1 VSAADLQPSGSG
13 PAGREQAGLEHAGSD
28 RIGSL
33 PMPVAAQG
41 ASDADR
47 VQLPSQL
54 LHARPN
60 QRWQVAEPNS
70 ETSSALARAARIP
83 QTLAELLVAR
93 GITDADDAFAFLNP
107 EQTHLHNP
115 LLMRGMNEAVDRL
128 ERAIAL
134 HEPVLLYGDYD
145 VDGTTA
151 VVLLKTAI
159 EMLGGVVRF
168 HVPHR
173 LREGYGLQSSV
184 LESAYAEGVRLVIT
198 VDTGMR
204 AFAEAE
210 TARRLGLDLI
220 ITDHHLL
227 EAGDAVPHA
236 LAILNPNQPGC
247 AYPEKSLCGAAI
259 ALKLAQALLERRDAT
274 KTREKTLP
282 SFLKM
287 AAIATIA
294 DAVPL
299 RGENR
304 TIATLGLRE
313 LRRPAGVG
321 LRALF
326 AAAALDPSTK
336 QLTGFDV
343 AFRIAP
349 RINAAGRM
357 DVASEVIELFSTRD
371 AARAAE
377 LAAKLERLN
386 RERRETEAAALAAI
400 HARLGADAELI
411 ADRLL
416 VVDGDGWHRGVIGIL
431 ASRVVERT
439 AKPAIVVSVEDG
451 LAHGSG
457 RSVDGFQLLNALES
471 CADLFTRF
479 GGHAFAVGFAMPA
492 ENLPYLKLRLRA
504 YAELH
509 LAAREPEHML
519 RIHAELPLDRITP
532 VLAGWLRKLEPL
544 GHGNPE
550 PIFLARKVRV
560 VSARIMK
567 ERHIRLELTQRP
579 ESSSAPHSFSTP
591 AGSRAV
597 IRAVGWDMAARAA
610 ALQIAQGSLID
621 IAYRIRENDH
631 PEFGGLEVEIAGL
644 RLFEQM
650 PKDNEAHA

>member
-1 VSAADLQPSGSG
+1 VSAA
-13 PAGREQAGLEHAGSD
+13 
-28 RIGSL
+28 
-33 PMPVAAQG
+33 AA
-41 ASDADR
+41 ASAK
-47 VQLPSQL
+47 
-54 LHARPN
+54 RPN
-60 QRWQVAEPNS
+60 QRWQLAEPHLEAS
-70 ETSSALARAARIP
+70 AALARAARLP
-83 QTLAELLVAR
+83 QVLAELLVSR
-93 GITDADDAFAFLNP
+93 GITEAGEAFAFLNP
-107 EQTHLHNP
+107 ELAHLNDP
-115 LLMRGMNEAVDRL
+115 LLMLGMEAAVARL
-128 ERAIAL
+128 EQAIAR

-159 EMLGGVVRF
+159 EMLGGTVCF

-184 LESAYAEGVRLVIT
+184 LEAAYAEGVRLVIT

-210 TARRLGLDLI
+210 TARKLGLDLI

-227 EAGDAVPHA
+227 EASDAVPHA

-247 AYPEKSLCGAAI
+247 SYPEKALCGAAI
-259 ALKLAQALLERRDAT
+259 ALKLAQAVLERRDADR
-274 KTREKTLP
+274 TREKTLP

-304 TIATLGLRE
+304 VIATLGLRE
-313 LRRPAGVG
+313 LRHPAGVG

-326 AAAALDPSTK
+326 AAAALDPAAK

-371 AARAAE
+371 PVRAAE
-377 LAAKLERLN
+377 LAGKLERLN
-386 RERRETEAAALAAI
+386 RERRDTEAAALTAI
-400 HARLGADAELI
+400 QAMLAADAGLAVPELSS
-411 ADRLL
+411 ARLL
-416 VVDGDGWHRGVIGIL
+416 VIDGDGWHRGVIGIL

-451 LAHGSG
+451 VAHGSG
-457 RSVDGFQLLNALES
+457 RSVDGFQLLDAIES

-492 ENLPYLKLRLRA
+492 ENLPALKQRLRE
-504 YAELH
+504 YAEKH
-509 LAAREPEHML
+509 LPAGEPEHVL

-532 VLAGWLRKLEPL
+532 VLVGWLRKLEPL

-550 PIFLARKVRV
+550 PIFVAHRVRV
-560 VSARIMK
+560 LGAPRIMK
-567 ERHIRLELTQRP
+567 ERHIRLEIAQ
-579 ESSSAPHSFSTP
+579 ESLVLAGGSA
-591 AGSRAV
+591 A
-597 IRAVGWDMAARAA
+597 IRAVGWDLAGRAA
-610 ALQIAQGSLID
+610 ALGLKHGSLID

-631 PEFGGLEVEIAGL
+631 PDFGGLEVEIAGI
-644 RLFEQM
+644 RLFEEDSERRQ
-650 PKDNEAHA
+650 AHV

>member
-1 VSAADLQPSGSG
+1 LAGPPPSSISSRPPQRWILTQPNPEASAAL
-13 PAGREQAGLEHAGSD
+13 AAEAR
-28 RIGSL
+28 L
-33 PMPVAAQG
+33 PLV
-41 ASDADR
+41 
-47 VQLPSQL
+47 
-54 LHARPN
+54 
-60 QRWQVAEPNS
+60 
-70 ETSSALARAARIP
+70 
-83 QTLAELLVAR
+83 LAELLVAR
-93 GITDADDAFAFLNP
+93 GISNVDLAFQFLNP
-107 EQTHLHNP
+107 EMSLLHDP
-115 LLMRGMNEAVDRL
+115 FLMLGMETAVERL
-128 ERAIAL
+128 ERAIATR
-134 HEPVLLYGDYD
+134 EPVLLYGDYD

-159 EMLGGVVRF
+159 EMLGGEVRF

-184 LESAYAEGVRLVIT
+184 LEKAYADGVRLVIT

-204 AFAEAE
+204 AFAEAQ

-227 EAGDAVPHA
+227 AADDAVPQA

-247 AYPEKSLCGAAI
+247 GYPEKLLCGAAI
-259 ALKLAQALLERRDAT
+259 AMKLAQALLMRRDPV
-274 KTREKTLP
+274 KMREKTLP

-299 RGENR
+299 LGENR
-304 TIATLGLRE
+304 VIAAMGLRE
-313 LRRPAGVG
+313 LRHPVGAG

-326 AAAALDPSTK
+326 AAAQLDPEAK
-336 QLTGFDV
+336 QLTGPDV

-357 DVASEVIELFSTRD
+357 DVASEVIELFLTRD
-371 AARAAE
+371 RVRADV

-386 RERRETEAAALAAI
+386 RERRDMEALALAAI
-400 HARLGADAELI
+400 EKRIAVDAELC

-451 LAHGSG
+451 VAHGSG
-457 RSVDGFQLLNALES
+457 RSVDGFQLLHAIES

-479 GGHAFAVGFAMPA
+479 GGHAFAIGFALPA
-492 ENLPYLKLRLRA
+492 DSLPELKRRLRLHA
-504 YAELH
+504 NEFLS
-509 LAAREPEHML
+509 AREPERVL

-532 VLAGWLRKLEPL
+532 VLAGWLRKLEPY

-550 PIFLARKVRV
+550 PVFVARKTRLVTAPRF
-560 VSARIMK
+560 MK
-567 ERHIRLELTQRP
+567 ERHLRLELAQMPGAASGSTA
-579 ESSSAPHSFSTP
+579 SAAHS
-591 AGSRAV
+591 V
-597 IRAVGWDMAARAA
+597 MKAVGWDMAAQAA
-610 ALQIAQGSLID
+610 ALGLVQGSIID
-621 IAYRIRENDH
+621 LAYRVHENDH
-631 PEFGGLEVEIAGL
+631 PEYGGLEVQIAGL
-644 RLFEQM
+644 RLAE
-650 PKDNEAHA
+650 

>member
-1 VSAADLQPSGSG
+1 MSA
-13 PAGREQAGLEHAGSD
+13 AGSD
-28 RIGSL
+28 L
-33 PMPVAAQG
+33 AG
-41 ASDADR
+41 AEARQRPD
-47 VQLPSQL
+47 PK
-54 LHARPN
+54 RPN
-60 QRWQVAEPNS
+60 PKRPIQRWVLAQPHPEAAES
-70 ETSSALARAARIP
+70 LAKAARLP
-83 QTLAELLVAR
+83 HVLAELLVSR
-93 GITDADDAFAFLNP
+93 GITEAGQAFAFLNP
-107 EQTHLHNP
+107 ELAHLHDP
-115 LLMRGMNEAVDRL
+115 QLMLGMAEAATRL
-128 ERAIAL
+128 EQAISL
-134 HEPVLLYGDYD
+134 GQPVLLYGDYD

-159 EMLGGVVRF
+159 EMLGGTVRF

-184 LESAYAEGVRLVIT
+184 LETAYAEGVRLVIT

-247 AYPEKSLCGAAI
+247 GYPEKSLCGAAI
-259 ALKLAQALLERRDAT
+259 ALKLAQAVLERRDPVR
-274 KTREKTLP
+274 TREKTLP

-299 RGENR
+299 CGENR
-304 TIATLGLRE
+304 VIATLGLRE
-313 LRRPAGVG
+313 LRHPAGTG

-336 QLTGFDV
+336 QLTGFDI

-371 AARAAE
+371 AARASQ

-386 RERRETEAAALAAI
+386 RERRDTEAVALAAI
-400 HARLGADAELI
+400 QARLAADAEL
-411 ADRLL
+411 AEPELGAARLL
-416 VVDGDGWHRGVIGIL
+416 VIDGDGWHRGVIGIL

-451 LAHGSG
+451 VAHGSG
-457 RSVDGFQLLNALES
+457 RSVDGFQLLNAVES

-492 ENLPYLKLRLRA
+492 ENLPALKLRLRA
-504 YAELH
+504 YAEEH
-509 LAAREPEHML
+509 LAAREPEHLL

-550 PIFLARKVRV
+550 PIFVARRVRLV
-560 VSARIMK
+560 TAPRVMK
-567 ERHIRLELTQRP
+567 ERHIRLELAQ
-579 ESSSAPHSFSTP
+579 ESALAASSASM
-591 AGSRAV
+591 
-597 IRAVGWDMAARAA
+597 RAVGWDLAGHVA
-610 ALQIAQGSLID
+610 ALRLGQGSLVD
-621 IAYRIRENDH
+621 VAYRIRENDH
-631 PEFGGLEVEIAGL
+631 PQYGGLEVEIAGI
-644 RLFEQM
+644 RLYEEDSEHSQ
-650 PKDNEAHA
+650 AHD